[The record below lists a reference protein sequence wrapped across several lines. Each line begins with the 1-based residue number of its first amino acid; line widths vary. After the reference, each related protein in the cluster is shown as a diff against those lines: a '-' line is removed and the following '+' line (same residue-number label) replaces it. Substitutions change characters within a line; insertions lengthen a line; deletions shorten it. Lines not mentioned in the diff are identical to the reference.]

1 MSWPYHLMKTSSM
14 QLKRRNS
21 HHKWLHR
28 ETSANTL
35 SLLIFHCSDLVLQ
48 AVIVEASMGSNQT
61 TFIRMS
67 LQICFNSWF
76 LILVQK
82 QKKRAEGYD
91 EGDYTL
97 FRSATVSDFLQAEQP
112 LDILS
117 LVNEVCWELDLSFNL

>member
-1 MSWPYHLMKTSSM
+1 MLY
-14 QLKRRNS
+14 
-21 HHKWLHR
+21 
-28 ETSANTL
+28 
-35 SLLIFHCSDLVLQ
+35 LLIVVKYNNNKVL
-48 AVIVEASMGSNQT
+48 S
-61 TFIRMS
+61 FIC
-67 LQICFNSWF
+67 LNSWF

-117 LVNEVCWELDLSFNL
+117 LVNEVCWELDLSFNV

>member
-1 MSWPYHLMKTSSM
+1 M
-14 QLKRRNS
+14 
-21 HHKWLHR
+21 
-28 ETSANTL
+28 
-35 SLLIFHCSDLVLQ
+35 
-48 AVIVEASMGSNQT
+48 VEASMGSNQKFAIINFVCIT

-67 LQICFNSWF
+67 LQISLNSWF

-117 LVNEVCWELDLSFNL
+117 LVNEVCWEPDLSFNL